1 MGWERGHERDGVVA
15 SGKAR
20 TRSEKQLT
28 AAEPQFSVWVGA
40 SAGSGKTSVLSDRV
54 LRLLLLDG
62 AKPERLLCL
71 TFTKA
76 AAAEMKTRVMGEL
89 AHWAASDDAEID
101 DSLSKLLGRRVAS
114 DECVR
119 ARRLFARALDAP
131 GGLKIQT
138 IHGFCQSLLGRFP
151 LEANV
156 VPYFDLAEER
166 VADELMAEARARVL
180 KAAEA
185 GGPLA
190 DALAIATARA
200 GEERFE
206 MLVDALARERGRL
219 MRLVQDHGVD
229 GAVGQIFARHG
240 ADPTTVPGDLL
251 AEATG
256 DKALDLPALRRACD
270 ALTRGSVTDQKRGA
284 VLSRFLAEPKRR
296 LAMFDDYRLVFLKK
310 TDGQIH
316 TNLATK
322 SAEAHDP
329 GIKATMRT
337 EAERVLALDGRL
349 KALAVARS
357 TAALVRLAV
366 SVVETY
372 GRLKDERALLDYDDL
387 ILRTRDLLSMEG
399 VAPWVLFKLD
409 GGLDHILIDE
419 AQDTNPDQWHVIER
433 LAEEFFAGSG
443 AREVERTVFAVGDYK
458 QSIYG
463 FQRADP
469 NEFQRMRLH
478 FALRVGGANREW
490 REVQLETSFRSTPAV
505 LSFVDEVFAK
515 PGARTGVSPE
525 GAEIRHVPHR
535 KGTAGL
541 VELWPLVEPADRT
554 ELAPWSPPVDQ
565 REGDDPETR
574 LARVIARRIH
584 EWVDQKELL
593 PARGR
598 AIRPGDVMVLVR
610 RRGTFLDALVKAL
623 KQLQVPVAGAD
634 RILLTDQL
642 AVMDLM
648 ALGHA
653 LLLPSDDLTLATVLK
668 GPLIGLS
675 EDQLFRLAHGRDG
688 SLWRRLAQLR
698 EEDAA
703 FARAH
708 DLIADLLARVDLMP
722 PFALFAYVL
731 GPLGGRRAIQSRLGP
746 EALDAL
752 EEFLN
757 AVLAH
762 ERVHP
767 PSLQGFLHWLAL
779 AAEDIK
785 RDLEHGVRDEV
796 RVMTVHGA
804 KGLQAPIVILPD
816 TVAPFR
822 DDPGVLWTEDGL
834 PVWCPRAEEA
844 DAVAARA
851 RAAARTRAEEEHRR
865 LLYVAM
871 TRAEDRLYIG
881 GWRNSDRRTGSASW
895 YDLVSAAVEALPG
908 VEPVVER
915 PARRYVTAQDAPV
928 EPPKPAAAAAATPGL
943 PDWTRKAPRP
953 EPTPPRPL
961 APSRPED
968 PEPPVRSPLIV
979 DDALRFRRGRL
990 IHRLL
995 QSLPDLEPEA
1005 RPAAARRWLGRP
1017 GQGLTPAEVA
1027 TLLAE
1032 TLAIL
1037 EDPALRPLFGPGSRP
1052 EVPITG
1058 VVGPHVVSG
1067 QVDRLVALEGRV
1079 LVVDYKTNRP
1089 APTDVARVAPLY
1101 LRQMAAYRA
1110 VLTQIY
1116 PGRTVECLLLWT
1128 ETPRLMALPDAL
1140 LERYK
1145 PG

>member
-1 MGWERGHERDGVVA
+1 MPRI
-15 SGKAR
+15 AR
-20 TRSEKQLT
+20 ARSPEQLI
-28 AAEPQFSVWVGA
+28 AARPEASVWVGA

-54 LRLLLLDG
+54 LRLLLLEG

-89 AHWAASDDAEID
+89 AHWAASDDAGIE
-101 DSLSKLLGRRVAS
+101 DSLSKLLGRAATS
-114 DECVR
+114 DERVR

-166 VADELMAEARARVL
+166 VADELMTEARERVL

-219 MRLVQDHGVD
+219 MRLVQDHGLD
-229 GAVGQIFARHG
+229 GVIRRIFDRHG
-240 ADPTTVPGDLL
+240 ADP
-251 AEATG
+251 EATREG
-256 DKALDLPALRRACD
+256 MIAWALQDKALDLPVLRRAASAM
-270 ALTRGSVTDQKRGA
+270 ALSGKDDQKRSPA
-284 VLSRFLAEPKRR
+284 LARFLAEPENRPALFEGYRQVFLTKEGTIRG
-296 LAMFDDYRLVFLKK
+296 RLVAKAV
-310 TDGQIH
+310 TERDAAIH
-316 TNLATK
+316 PAMQK
-322 SAEAHDP
+322 
-329 GIKATMRT
+329 
-337 EAERVLALDGRL
+337 EAERLLALDGRL

-372 GRLKDERALLDYDDL
+372 GRQKDERALLDYDDL
-387 ILRTRDLLSMEG
+387 ILKTRDLLSMEG

-443 AREVERTVFAVGDYK
+443 ARETGRTIFAVGDYK

-478 FALRVGGANREW
+478 FALRVEGASKEW

-505 LSFVDEVFAK
+505 LSFVDQVFA
-515 PGARTGVSPE
+515 PDEARAGVSPE
-525 GAEIRHVPHR
+525 NTPIHHKPHR
-535 KGTAGL
+535 EGTAGV
-541 VELWPLVEPADRT
+541 VELWPLVEPQGRD
-554 ELAPWSPPVDQ
+554 EPLPWSPPVDQ
-565 REGDDPETR
+565 REGDEPETR
-574 LARVIARRIH
+574 LARLVARRIH
-584 EWVDQKELL
+584 EWVEKKELL

-598 AIRPGDVMVLVR
+598 PIRPGDVMVLVR

-668 GPLIGLS
+668 GPLIGLT

-688 SLWRRLAQLR
+688 SLWRRLGQLGD
-698 EEDAA
+698 EDPD

-708 DLIADLLARVDLMP
+708 DLLADLLARVDLMP
-722 PFALFAYVL
+722 PFQLFAYVL
-731 GPLGGRRAIQSRLGP
+731 GPLGGRRKIQARLGP
-746 EALDAL
+746 ESLDAI

-757 AVLAH
+757 AALAH

-767 PSLQGFLHWLAL
+767 PSLQGFLHWLEL

-822 DDPGVLWTEDGL
+822 DDPGMLWTEDGL

-871 TRAEDRLYIG
+871 TRAEDRLYVG
-881 GWRNSDRRTGSASW
+881 GWRNSDRKTGSVSW
-895 YDLVSAAVEALPG
+895 YDLISAAVEALPE

-915 PARRYVTAQDAPV
+915 PARRYATPQLAPV
-928 EPPKPAAAAAATPGL
+928 EAPKPATATAAATGL
-943 PDWTRKAPRP
+943 PDWARKLPRP

-990 IHRLL
+990 VHRLL
-995 QSLPDLEPEA
+995 QSLPDLAPES

-1017 GQGLTPAEVA
+1017 GQGLTPAEVE

-1037 EDPALRPLFGPGSRP
+1037 EDPLLKPLFGPGSRP

-1067 QVDRLVALEGRV
+1067 QVDRLVALPDRV

-1110 VLTQIY
+1110 VLMQVY
-1116 PGRTVECLLLWT
+1116 PGRRVECRLLWT

-1140 LERYK
+1140 LDRYA

>member
-1 MGWERGHERDGVVA
+1 MPRI
-15 SGKAR
+15 AR
-20 TRSEKQLT
+20 ARSEEQLI
-28 AAEPQFSVWVGA
+28 AARPEASVWVGA

-89 AHWAASDDAEID
+89 AHWAASDDAEMD
-101 DSLSKLLGRRVAS
+101 DSLSKLLGEPATADQR
-114 DECVR
+114 VR

-166 VADELMAEARARVL
+166 VADELMKDARDRVL
-180 KAAEA
+180 KSAEA

-190 DALAIATARA
+190 DALAIATQRA

-206 MLVDALARERGRL
+206 MLIDALARERGRL
-219 MRLVQDHGVD
+219 MRLVQDHGID
-229 GAVGQIFARHG
+229 GVVAQIFARHG
-240 ADPTTVPGDLL
+240 ADPKTTPGDLL
-251 AEATG
+251 AEATS
-256 DKALDLPALRRACD
+256 DQSLDLLALRRACD

-296 LAMFDDYRLVFLKK
+296 VALFDDYRLVFLKK

-322 SAEAHDP
+322 SAEAHDAR
-329 GIKATMRT
+329 IKTTMRN
-337 EAERVLALDGRL
+337 EAERILALDGRL

-387 ILRTRDLLSMEG
+387 ILKTRDLLSMEG

-419 AQDTNPDQWHVIER
+419 AQDTNPDQWHVVER
-433 LAEEFFAGSG
+433 LAEEFFAGTG

-478 FALRVGGANREW
+478 FAMRVGAASREW

-505 LSFVDEVFAK
+505 LSFVDEVFAR
-515 PGARTGVSPE
+515 PEVRVGVSPE
-525 GAEIRHVPHR
+525 GIEIRHKPHR

-541 VELWPLVEPADRT
+541 VELWPLEEPQGRDDP
-554 ELAPWSPPVDQ
+554 LPWSPPVDQ

-584 EWVDQKELL
+584 EWVDKKEML

-688 SLWRRLAQLR
+688 SLWRRLTQLR
-698 EEDAA
+698 DEDAD

-731 GPLGGRRAIQSRLGP
+731 GPLGGRRLIQARLGP
-746 EALDAL
+746 ESLDAL

-757 AVLAH
+757 AALAH

-767 PSLQGFLHWLAL
+767 PSLQGFLHWLEL

-822 DDPGVLWTEDGL
+822 DDGGVLWTEDGL

-851 RAAARTRAEEEHRR
+851 RAAARGRAEEEHRR

-895 YDLVSAAVEALPG
+895 YDLVSAAVETLPG

-915 PARRYVTAQDAPV
+915 PARRYVTPQIEPV
-928 EPPKPAAAAAATPGL
+928 EASKPLAATAATPGL
-943 PDWTRKAPRP
+943 PSWARAAPRP

-990 IHRLL
+990 VHRLL
-995 QSLPDLEPEA
+995 QSLPDLAPEA
-1005 RPAAARRWLGRP
+1005 RLAAARRWLGRP
-1017 GQGLTPAEVA
+1017 GQGLTPAEVE

-1037 EDPALRPLFGPGSRP
+1037 DDPALKPLFGPGSRP

-1067 QVDRLVALEGRV
+1067 QVDRLVALSDRV

-1116 PGRTVECLLLWT
+1116 PGRPVDCLLLWT

-1140 LERYK
+1140 LDRYA